1 MSLFLD
7 EYLEKVRSEK
17 DELYKT
23 DLVYRLLVDNYV
35 KSGFTGSSDS
45 LNALATYTTKLQ
57 DNARLE
63 FFKQLD
69 FTYEDLANMFKERV
83 ISKKTILDMIEWK
96 YKIKKN

>member
-7 EYLEKVRSEK
+7 EYLEKAQNEK
-17 DELYKT
+17 DELYET
-23 DLVYRLLVDNYV
+23 DLVYRALVDNYV
-35 KSGFTGSSDS
+35 KSGFTDKSDS

-57 DNARLE
+57 DNSRLE

-83 ISKKTILDMIEWK
+83 ISNQTVLDMIKWK
-96 YKIKKN
+96 YKN